1 MEGRTGRSS
10 QKETYGTLSSGSP
23 AGTPYWVRLLQELVL
38 LPLAWPHQLGQG
50 ALAECPTA

>member
-1 MEGRTGRSS
+1 MEGRMGRYS
-10 QKETYGTLSSGSP
+10 QKETYGTLSAGSP

-38 LPLAWPHQLGQG
+38 LPLAWPRQLGQG